1 MPVKNISH
9 IAIGVR
15 DMDASLPFW
24 TDVVG
29 LHVSLDAT
37 EEFTMAGKL
46 TRRRG
51 VYLREK
57 EGPNE
62 PFIVLDEG
70 LTTPYEGEPT
80 PLFQIGVH
88 HFGFWVDNLDAIAD
102 RARAAG
108 VTIVTEPS
116 QAGVDTPAYGE
127 PSGGRVR
134 SMFVRDPDGN
144 TVQFDQRVS

>member
-1 MPVKNISH
+1 MLIVILHHWKLNEIETPEGSRSPAVLHSLEGESRVVLIGLEPGQELGEHQVKENAWI
-9 IAIGVR
+9 
-15 DMDASLPFW
+15 
-24 TDVVG
+24 
-29 LHVSLDAT
+29 
-37 EEFTMAGKL
+37 
-46 TRRRG
+46 
-51 VYLREK
+51 
-57 EGPNE
+57 
-62 PFIVLDEG
+62 IVLDEG
-70 LTTPYEGEPT
+70 LSTPYEGEPT

>member
-1 MPVKNISH
+1 VPIKNVSH

-15 DMDASLPFW
+15 DMDKSLPFW

-37 EEFTMAGKL
+37 EEFTMGGKV

-51 VYLREK
+51 VYLREQ

-70 LTTPYEGEPT
+70 LTTPYDGEPK
-80 PLFQIGVH
+80 PLFQIGFH
-88 HFGFWVDNLDAIAD
+88 HFGFWVDDIDAIVA
-102 RARAAG
+102 RAREAG
-108 VTIVTEPS
+108 VTIVIEPS
-116 QAGVDTPAYGE
+116 EAGVDTPAYGE

>member
-1 MPVKNISH
+1 MPIKNVSH

-15 DMDASLPFW
+15 NVDASLPFW

-29 LHVSLDAT
+29 LHVSLDSR
-37 EEFTMAGKL
+37 EEFTVEGTVM
-46 TRRRG
+46 RRRG
-51 VYLREK
+51 VYLRER
-57 EGPNE
+57 EGADE

-70 LTTPYEGEPT
+70 LTTPYEGEPK

-88 HFGFWVDNLDAIAD
+88 HFGFWVDDIDAIAD
-102 RARAAG
+102 RARGAG
-108 VTIVTEPS
+108 TPIVVEPS
-116 QAGVDTPAYGE
+116 ESGTDTTLYGE
-127 PSGGRVR
+127 PPGGRVR

>member
-1 MPVKNISH
+1 VPIKNVSH
-9 IAIGVR
+9 IAIGVH
-15 DMDASLPFW
+15 DMEKSLPFW

-37 EEFTMAGKL
+37 EEFTMDGKL

-51 VYLREK
+51 VYLREQ

-62 PFIVLDEG
+62 PFVVLDQG
-70 LTTPYEGEPT
+70 LTAPYDGEPK
-80 PLFQIGVH
+80 PPFQIGIH
-88 HFGFWVDNLDAIAD
+88 HFGFWVDDIDAIVA
-102 RARAAG
+102 RAREAG
-108 VTIVTEPS
+108 VTIVIEPS
-116 QAGVDTPAYGE
+116 KAGVDTPAYGE

-144 TVQFDQRVS
+144 TVQFDQRVN